1 MNFAFSSLVSHSV
14 FILSHWYHVRS
25 LLPCFPIIPLCYLA
39 RFSLVPR
46 MLFLLCISLSLSSLV
61 LYSCRYHSSLVPGA
75 AVSRLPLNSL
85 IARPFVIRTLLVP
98 RLYAVRT
105 PLVPRSRRVRISLTS
120 LVLHRTWLVS
130 HSHLPRILFVP
141 RSYLTRFSVPTNYS
155 RT

>member
-1 MNFAFSSLVSHSV
+1 MNFAFSSLVSSFYLTGTTFAHSYLV
-14 FILSHWYHVRS
+14 FQSFLSATS
-25 LLPCFPIIPLCYLA
+25 LASPLYLA
-39 RFSLVPR
+39 CYSSFV
-46 MLFLLCISLSLSSLV
+46 FLSLSSLV

-120 LVLHRTWLVS
+120 LVLHRTLLVS